1 MMKAKF
7 YYKNSDAPQPNR
19 PNHIGVAAIIICNN
33 KILFEKRAD
42 CGRWAL
48 IGGGL
53 KTDETLADCLKR
65 EVFEETGVQVTKY
78 EFIDILD
85 DPSRI
90 TQYPDG
96 NILRTVTVLY
106 SCELERESTLIISD
120 ESTELRF
127 FGTDELYGLDI
138 VETHRHIVDEYVL
151 NGD

>member
-1 MMKAKF
+1 MKARF
-7 YYKNSDAPQPNR
+7 FHKNPSAPKPNR
-19 PNHIGVAAIIICNN
+19 PNHIGVASIITYQN
-33 KILFEKRAD
+33 KVLFEKRAD

-53 KTDETLADCLKR
+53 KTDETLVACLER
-65 EVFEETGVQVTKY
+65 EIFEETGLKIQNYK
-78 EFIDILD
+78 FLDILD

-106 SCELERESTLIISD
+106 SCELDKVKQLVVSD

-127 FGTDELYGLDI
+127 FGIDELQNLDI
-138 VETHRHIVDEYVL
+138 VETHRHIVEEYIIKRR
-151 NGD
+151 